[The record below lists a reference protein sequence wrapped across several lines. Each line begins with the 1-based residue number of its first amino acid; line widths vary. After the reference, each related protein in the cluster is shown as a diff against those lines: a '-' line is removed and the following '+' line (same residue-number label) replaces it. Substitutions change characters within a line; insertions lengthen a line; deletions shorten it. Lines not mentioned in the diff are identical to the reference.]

1 MGAILVD
8 NLEIPS
14 MNVINDAMQSGER
27 ALMLAEFKLS
37 LNSYLSELATSPVR
51 SLSDI
56 IEFNKKHPVEV
67 NIGHR
72 KDFIFI
78 HNYHAHLIFYVLS
91 FNINIQLLYYWSQE
105 RMAEFGQDYL
115 LQSEAT
121 NGIGPTEEHAILKLN
136 KLYKRGLEKIMQDKP
151 IGCNCSP
158 RCICSQPACHWRLSG
173 NNCSSWVCCKWRP
186 FCHLLRR
193 VERIG
198 AEAY

>member
-1 MGAILVD
+1 MLTLNDVTKTDPKTGAILVD

-78 HNYHAHLIFYVLS
+78 NNYHAHLIS
-91 FNINIQLLYYWSQE
+91 
-105 RMAEFGQDYL
+105 
-115 LQSEAT
+115 
-121 NGIGPTEEHAILKLN
+121 
-136 KLYKRGLEKIMQDKP
+136 
-151 IGCNCSP
+151 
-158 RCICSQPACHWRLSG
+158 
-173 NNCSSWVCCKWRP
+173 
-186 FCHLLRR
+186 
-193 VERIG
+193 
-198 AEAY
+198 

>member
-78 HNYHAHLIFYVLS
+78 YNYHAHLISYVFSL
-91 FNINIQLLYYWSQE
+91 NINIQLLQNWSQE
-105 RMAEFGQDYL
+105 RLAESGQD
-115 LQSEAT
+115 
-121 NGIGPTEEHAILKLN
+121 NLK
-136 KLYKRGLEKIMQDKP
+136 
-151 IGCNCSP
+151 
-158 RCICSQPACHWRLSG
+158 QPVAL
-173 NNCSSWVCCKWRP
+173 VQ
-186 FCHLLRR
+186 LRS
-193 VERIG
+193 VLF
-198 AEAY
+198 